1 MAGCGA
7 VRVGSRG
14 SRVTVT
20 DRPNELGYD
29 IEVDGEVAG
38 FLLYRVGPGV
48 LERVHPDVDPKWEG
62 KGVGGALVKGALDD
76 IRARD
81 LKIRP
86 FCPFVRAY
94 LRRHPEYQDL
104 VAA

>member
-1 MAGCGA
+1 M
-7 VRVGSRG
+7 
-14 SRVTVT
+14 TVA
-20 DRPNELGYD
+20 DRPNELRYE

-38 FLLYRVGPGV
+38 FLMYRLEPGV
-48 LERVHPDVDPKWEG
+48 IELVHTDVAPKWEG

-76 IRARD
+76 VRARG
-81 LKIRP
+81 LKMRP

-94 LRRHPEYQDL
+94 IKRHPEYQDL

>member
-1 MAGCGA
+1 M
-7 VRVGSRG
+7 
-14 SRVTVT
+14 TVT
-20 DRPNELGYD
+20 DRPDQLRYE

-38 FLLYRVGPGV
+38 FLLYRVEPGV
-48 LERVHPDVDPKWEG
+48 LELVHTDVDPKWEG
-62 KGVGGALVKGALDD
+62 RGVGGALVKGALDD

-86 FCPFVRAY
+86 YCPFVRAY

-104 VAA
+104 VAK

>member
-1 MAGCGA
+1 
-7 VRVGSRG
+7 
-14 SRVTVT
+14 VTVA
-20 DRPNELGYD
+20 DRPNELHYE

-38 FLLYRVGPGV
+38 FLMYRLEPGV
-48 LERVHPDVDPKWEG
+48 IELVHTDVAPKWEG

-76 IRARD
+76 VRARG
-81 LKIRP
+81 LKMRP

-94 LRRHPEYQDL
+94 IKRHPEYQDL